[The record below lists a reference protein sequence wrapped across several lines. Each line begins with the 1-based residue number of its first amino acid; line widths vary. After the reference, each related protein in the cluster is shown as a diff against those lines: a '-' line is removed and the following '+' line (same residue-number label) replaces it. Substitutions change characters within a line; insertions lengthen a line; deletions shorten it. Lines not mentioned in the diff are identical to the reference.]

1 MIVLA
6 PTLNLPPIIPPIE
19 PNSNRA
25 IAAINDLAT
34 GWIFDCIFTHNYLLI
49 KRINITP
56 DTVKSPPKGA
66 SFEVRSVDRGK
77 RMAECLK

>member
-1 MIVLA
+1 MIIFA
-6 PTLNLPPIIPPIE
+6 SGLNLPPIIPPIE

-25 IAAINDLAT
+25 VAAINGFA
-34 GWIFDCIFTHNYLLI
+34 GSWIFDCIFTHNYLLI

-77 RMAECLK
+77 RMA